1 MKIPTYLIKGDLIYI
16 LSPAKSVEATHVEH
30 AKETFEA
37 WGFKVEISPNC
48 TGRHAYFSG
57 TDAERTSDLQIALDR
72 SDIKAIVCARGGYGA
87 VRIVDKLNWEQFEK
101 TPKWLVG
108 FSDITVFHHRIHQLG
123 AMSIHATMPLNFQ
136 NNSSAALHTLRSAM
150 IGEPFEI
157 TIPSSN
163 ANIKGATK
171 GRLVGGNLSILYSL
185 LGTKDCFDFDNT
197 ILFIEDLCEQYYHI
211 DRMLFALKKAGVF
224 HKING
229 LIIGGMTDLKDT
241 SPSFGMSLK
250 EIIFEKVERN
260 DLVVCFDF
268 PSGHIDDNRAMLL
281 GANVKLEINEKESRL
296 CYVY

>member
-1 MKIPTYLIKGDLIYI
+1 MKTPTHLIKGDLIYI

-57 TDAERTSDLQIALDR
+57 TDAERASDLQIALDR

-87 VRIVDKLNWEQFEK
+87 IRIVDKLNWEQFEN

-136 NNSSAALHTLRSAM
+136 NNSSAALHTLRLAM

-157 TIPSSN
+157 KIPTTISSR
-163 ANIKGATK
+163 KGSAK

-185 LGTKDCFDFDNT
+185 LGTKDCFDFENT

-224 HKING
+224 QKING

-250 EIIFEKVERN
+250 EIIYEKIESN

-268 PSGHIDDNRAMLL
+268 PSGHIDDNQAMIM
-281 GANVKLEINEKESRL
+281 GAEVELNVSNDFSTLF
-296 CYVY
+296 YF

>member
-1 MKIPTYLIKGDLIYI
+1 MKTPKHLIKGDLIYI
-16 LSPAKSVEATHVEH
+16 LSPAKSIEATHVAH

-48 TGRHAYFSG
+48 TGRYAYFSG
-57 TDAERTSDLQIALDR
+57 TDSERASDLQIAINR
-72 SDIKAIVCARGGYGA
+72 EDIKAIVCARGGYGA
-87 VRIVDKLNWEQFEK
+87 IRILDQLNWDHFQK

-136 NNSSAALHTLRSAM
+136 NNSSAALHTLRLAM

-157 TIPSSN
+157 KIPTTISSR
-163 ANIKGATK
+163 KGSAK

-185 LGTKDCFDFDNT
+185 LGTKDCFDFENT

-224 HKING
+224 QKING

-250 EIIFEKVERN
+250 EIIYEKIESN

-268 PSGHIDDNRAMLL
+268 PSGHIDDNQAMIM
-281 GANVKLEINEKESRL
+281 GAEVELNVSNDFSTLF
-296 CYVY
+296 YF